1 MMMKIK
7 SFLLI
12 SACIASSGLWLSNP
26 AESIY
31 LEKVSKEYSKHHHH
45 AEISNEVLKQI
56 GESKRVNYI
65 LYSTYEYKFGEMNFY
80 YIGFASHVYFMGLK
94 YEREDQ
100 PLKVV

>member
-7 SFLLI
+7 SFLLK
-12 SACIASSGLWLSNP
+12 SACIASIALWLSNP
-26 AESIY
+26 AEFTY
-31 LEKVSKEYSKHHHH
+31 LEKVSKEYSKHHHR

-65 LYSTYEYKFGEMNFY
+65 LFSTFEYNFGEMNFY
-80 YIGFASHVYFMGLK
+80 YVGFASYVYFMGLK